1 MSSTSTHTATPPSEA
16 ARAIL
21 VGVDFGRQSAKQGFD
36 ESLDELALL
45 AESAGDT
52 PVAKVIARRQAPDA
66 ALFVGSGKADEIK
79 LLVQAHQAHTVLFDQ
94 AISPAQQRNLE
105 RGLGVPVADRTAL
118 ILEIFAA
125 RAQSHEGKL
134 QVELARLQ
142 YLATRLV
149 RRWCHLERQSGGI
162 GMRGGPGEAQIEL
175 DRRMIDDR
183 IKKTKDR
190 LKQVQKQRSTQR
202 RSRSRN
208 GVFKVSL
215 VGYTNAGK
223 STLFNALTKARAYAA
238 NQLFATLD
246 TTTRSLYLEQA
257 GASVSLSDTVGFI
270 RDLPH
275 KLVEAF
281 RATLQEAADADLLLH
296 VVDAASPVLDEQM
309 AEVERVLEEIG
320 AGQVPQIL
328 VYNKQDLLA
337 DDQRPREIVDAM
349 LRPNGSTEPTPRVFV
364 SAIDGSGLAELRQLI
379 STAMQ
384 AQPLI
389 PDERDPRFDVDPSHL
404 LDDDEPTSSDPSQA

>member
-105 RGLGVPVADRTAL
+105 RVLGVPVADRTAL

-149 RRWCHLERQSGGI
+149 RRWSHLERQSGGI

-257 GASVSLSDTVGFI
+257 GSSVSLSDTVGFI

-364 SAIDGSGLAELRQLI
+364 SAIDGRGLAELRQLI